1 MRTKGAKTGIKGN
14 CINKEQFESL
24 CKIHCTRDEIC
35 AVLGITDVTLYAWL
49 KQQYG
54 ENASL
59 KEIMAYYQA
68 GGKASLRRIQWK
80 QAETNPAM
88 AMFLG
93 KNYLGQSD
101 RPVESENEIE
111 NATNIL
117 ISIKKVAEE
126 NANE

>member
-1 MRTKGAKTGIKGN
+1 MRKKGAKTGIHGN
-14 CINKEQFESL
+14 CIDKTQFENL

-35 AVLGITDVTLYAWL
+35 AVFGITDFTLYAWI

-54 ENASL
+54 EDVSL
-59 KEIMAYYQA
+59 KELMSRLAA
-68 GGKASLRRIQWK
+68 GGNASLRRIQWK
-80 QAETNPAM
+80 HAETNPAM

-101 RPVESENEIE
+101 KPIENDSEIE

-117 ISIKKVAEE
+117 ISIKKAVNDNDE
-126 NANE
+126 

>member
-24 CKIHCTRDEIC
+24 CKIHCTHDEIC

-54 ENASL
+54 EDVSL
-59 KEIMAYYQA
+59 KEIMSYYAA

-101 RPVESENEIE
+101 RPAESEQELE

-117 ISIKKVAEE
+117 KSIKKAVDIDAE
-126 NANE
+126 

>member
-54 ENASL
+54 EEVSL
-59 KEIMAYYQA
+59 KEIMSYYAA

-101 RPVESENEIE
+101 RPAESEQELE

-117 ISIKKVAEE
+117 ISIKKAVDNDAE
-126 NANE
+126 